1 MGDFQEASERF
12 LKWFRSCGGTFNDDL
27 LEIQDLRSQ
36 DAGRGI
42 IAKKNI
48 PEDTTLFA
56 IPRDIIINVQTSA
69 LAEKLPEIFEESMDD
84 EDSNECLEPL
94 DSWASLILVMLYE
107 YLQGSASKWKPYIDI
122 LPQTFDTPLFWSEA
136 ELKELEG
143 TSLTREK
150 IGKEESDEM
159 LRSRIL
165 PIVTK
170 HANVFY
176 PEVAERLNE
185 DDLLSLAHRMGST
198 IMSYAFD
205 LENEG
210 EQSDDEEDGWVEDR
224 DGKTL
229 MGMVP
234 MADMLNANAEFN
246 VMPPVYTAHVHHG
259 DQLQV
264 ASLRENIPAG
274 TEILNYYGPLP
285 SSELLRR
292 YGYVTPEH
300 RRYDIAE
307 LPWNLVRTAL
317 GEELELSK
325 EVIQEIEADVEKKMD
340 SELEE
345 FFIIERDSGDP
356 SSYGTLEQLA
366 VLREISPELDEQLK
380 LFLKAVRKRD
390 PKRKR
395 DDGIFNTVVERALKA
410 RLAQYPTS
418 VEDDE
423 ALLSKDNIGKRHR
436 MAVEV
441 RLGEKR
447 VLQEA
452 LVLVQGGNNTVHGG
466 EERAGKRTKR
476 SS

>member
-1 MGDFQEASERF
+1 
-12 LKWFRSCGGTFNDDL
+12 
-27 LEIQDLRSQ
+27 
-36 DAGRGI
+36 
-42 IAKKNI
+42 
-48 PEDTTLFA
+48 
-56 IPRDIIINVQTSA
+56 
-69 LAEKLPEIFEESMDD
+69 
-84 EDSNECLEPL
+84 
-94 DSWASLILVMLYE
+94 
-107 YLQGSASKWKPYIDI
+107 
-122 LPQTFDTPLFWSEA
+122 
-136 ELKELEG
+136 
-143 TSLTREK
+143 
-150 IGKEESDEM
+150 
-159 LRSRIL
+159 
-165 PIVTK
+165 
-170 HANVFY
+170 
-176 PEVAERLNE
+176 
-185 DDLLSLAHRMGST
+185 
-198 IMSYAFD
+198 
-205 LENEG
+205 
-210 EQSDDEEDGWVEDR
+210 
-224 DGKTL
+224 
-229 MGMVP
+229 
-234 MADMLNANAEFN
+234 
-246 VMPPVYTAHVHHG
+246 
-259 DQLQV
+259 
-264 ASLRENIPAG
+264 
-274 TEILNYYGPLP
+274 
-285 SSELLRR
+285 
-292 YGYVTPEH
+292 
-300 RRYDIAE
+300 
-307 LPWNLVRTAL
+307 
-317 GEELELSK
+317 
-325 EVIQEIEADVEKKMD
+325 MD